1 MWTSAS
7 LPWFQV
13 PWLEIAQQTH
23 SSPCIRAPAELT
35 GGTMYC
41 PVSGLNL
48 SSGWPCSCLDELSNT
63 AHFDENH
70 FMLIGIKSFFFFF
83 LMYFVALK
91 HSAVKKY
98 WKVLKDPPGVTE
110 CCEWDGGIWM
120 LWKAFSEVCPFFCRQ
135 CKQSFNCLLVA
146 YSSGNVTSSACIH

>member
-63 AHFDENH
+63 AHFNENH
-70 FMLIGIKSFFFFF
+70 FMLMGIKSIFF
-83 LMYFVALK
+83 LIYFVALK

-98 WKVLKDPPGVTE
+98 WKVLKDPQGVTE
-110 CCEWDGGIWM
+110 YCEWEGGIWM
-120 LWKAFSEVCPFFCRQ
+120 LWKAFSEVCLFFAG
-135 CKQSFNCLLVA
+135 SVNNLLIVFSLPILQA
-146 YSSGNVTSSACIH
+146 T